1 MINGMII
8 TRNSLLKGARTA
20 EGTAVIIDVF
30 RAFTCMPFFFSMGIE
45 KSILVST
52 LEEAFALKRENSGLL
67 VAGELNGI
75 PIDGFDFGNSPWDI
89 LNQDPSRLK
98 GKTIVQ
104 RSSAGVQG
112 AIAAMDVADEVLL
125 ASYTTAAGTAKYILS
140 RRPERVSIVAMGVQ
154 LKEKAPE
161 DEWCAAYISHLLSSG
176 DYDHTEALRDII
188 SDKTTQKFFDEKQH
202 HFPPEDPVICL
213 QRDMHDFAMRAERQ
227 DGLVVARKVEA

>member
-1 MINGMII
+1 MNGMII
-8 TRNSLLKGARTA
+8 TRDSLLKGAQSA

-30 RAFTCMPFFFSMGIE
+30 RAFTCMPFFFAMGIE

-52 LEEAFALKRENSGLL
+52 PEEAFALKSEHSDLLL
-67 VAGELNGI
+67 VGEVKGI

-89 LNQDPSRLK
+89 LIQDPCRLR

-125 ASYTTAAGTAKYILS
+125 ASYVTAAGTAKHILS
-140 RRPERVSIVAMGVQ
+140 RRPKRVSIVAMGVQ

-161 DEWCAAYISHLLSSG
+161 DEWCAAYISHLLGSG
-176 DYDHTEALRDII
+176 SYDHGEALREII
-188 SDKTTQKFFDEKQH
+188 PDKTTQKFFDATKPY
-202 HFPPEDPVICL
+202 FPPEDPIICL
-213 QRDMHDFAMRAERQ
+213 QRDMHDFALRAQRQ
-227 DGLVVARKVEA
+227 DGLVVARRADI

>member
-1 MINGMII
+1 MKI
-8 TRNSLLKGARTA
+8 TRDSLLNGARSA
-20 EGTAVIIDVF
+20 RGTAIIIDVF
-30 RAFTCMPFFFSMGIE
+30 RAFTCMPFFFALGIE

-52 LEEAFALKRENSGLL
+52 PEEAFALKRENSDFLL
-67 VAGELNGI
+67 VGEVKGI

-89 LNQDPSRLK
+89 LNQDPARLK

-125 ASYTTAAGTAKYILS
+125 ASYATAGGTARYVLS

-161 DEWCAAYISHLLSSG
+161 DEWCAAYISQLLGSG
-176 DYDHTEALRDII
+176 DYDHSAALRDII
-188 SDKTTQKFFDEKQH
+188 PNKTTQKFFDGAQP
-202 HFPPEDPVICL
+202 HFPPEDPILCL
-213 QRDMHDFAMRAERQ
+213 QRDMHDFALKAERE
-227 DGLVVARKVEA
+227 DGLVVARRAEI